1 MKWLNKESYGVPAL
15 LAVGLHLVILGGCFV
30 AVDFSDKDAPAPK
43 RTPVVQA
50 TVVDI
55 SQTIIGKREEQ
66 AKKLIQQQAIEKK
79 NKEKEAQ
86 QKAKNLERRK
96 ALEAQKKEL
105 AQAKKAKDKAIRQA
119 AAAKKAAADKKK
131 AADDAKKKAQQEA
144 LVAKQNAEKQKRLE
158 QDKAEEEKKRKA
170 EAAKQLAEKE
180 KQRQLAADREA
191 EKERLAKEA
200 ADAAAAKKAEDEK
213 RAADEAQAVQS
224 ISSLINDRIT
234 AAWNRPASARN
245 GMKTELQISFL
256 PSGEV
261 LAVNLIKSSGD
272 ALFDQR
278 AVNAARSIRV
288 EELSKIDPYVFDRN
302 FRKVVIIF
310 NPQDLRN

>member
-15 LAVGLHLVILGGCFV
+15 LAVGLHLVILGACFV

-43 RTPVVQA
+43 RTPIVQA

-119 AAAKKAAADKKK
+119 AAAKQAAADKKK
-131 AADDAKKKAQQEA
+131 AADDAKEQAQQA

-224 ISSLINDRIT
+224 ISGLINDRIT